1 MNNIIGF
8 TNSQTSCTSVILTDL
23 ELAKQDLRNHFS
35 ITKGE
40 KWTLPNFGSNIPNY
54 IFEPLDGTIVELIQQ
69 DVVDVVS
76 YDPRFQVTTHDVKVS
91 EDTLAVTVNIE
102 LTYVPLAQIT
112 TLELLFDRDTTQL
125 ENN

>member
-8 TNSQTSCTSVILTDL
+8 TNSQTSCTSVVLTDL

-40 KWTLPNFGSNIPNY
+40 KWTLPDFGSNIPNY
-54 IFEPLDGTIVELIQQ
+54 IFEPLDDTIIGLIQQ

-76 YDPRFQVTTHDVKVS
+76 YDPRFQVSSHDIKVS
-91 EDTLAVTVNIE
+91 EDAHTVTVNIE

-112 TLELLFDRDTTQL
+112 ILELLFDRDTT
-125 ENN
+125 

>member
-8 TNSQTSCTSVILTDL
+8 TNSQTSCTSVVLTDL

-40 KWTLPNFGSNIPNY
+40 KWTLPDFGSNIPNY
-54 IFEPLDGTIVELIQQ
+54 IFEPLDDTIIELIQQ

-76 YDPRFQVTTHDVKVS
+76 YDPRFQVSSHDIKVS
-91 EDTLAVTVNIE
+91 EDAYTVAVNIE

-112 TLELLFDRDTTQL
+112 TLELLFDRDTI
-125 ENN
+125 

>member
-8 TNSQTSCTSVILTDL
+8 TNSQTSCTSAVLTDL

-54 IFEPLDGTIVELIQQ
+54 IFEPLDDTIIELIQQ

-76 YDPRFQVTTHDVKVS
+76 YDPRFQVSSHDIKVS
-91 EDTLAVTVNIE
+91 EDAYTVAVNIE

-112 TLELLFDRDTTQL
+112 TLELLFDRDTI
-125 ENN
+125 

>member
-8 TNSQTSCTSVILTDL
+8 TNSQTSCTSVVLTDL

-91 EDTLAVTVNIE
+91 EDTLTVTVNIE

-112 TLELLFDRDTTQL
+112 TLELLFDRDTT
-125 ENN
+125 